1 MTMLLRSMIF
11 LALTVTFSANA
22 QTGSSSVVGTVADT
36 TNRVIPGSS
45 VTLINEASGEQRT
58 DITNEVGDFVFAS
71 VNPGTYTVRVERTG
85 FRILERRGNVVI
97 SSTRL
102 SLGTLQL
109 QVGGLNQSVEV
120 TAQQTQVETESSDKS
135 ELVDLKELQQIS
147 VRARDPMSF
156 LGILPGVQK
165 GIDPDFL
172 GGSYG
177 SKVPSFQ
184 GLGLGTNV
192 IMSDG
197 VNGGDSQSGGLYS
210 GTVNLDS
217 IAEVKVLMGNYNA
230 EFGRGGGAMINII
243 TKSGGQ
249 QYHGSGWFYKRHEQ
263 FNANNYFSNLNGLS
277 KPIYRFQTF
286 GGDFGGKV
294 KIPKVNMDD
303 KLFFFFLFEDTR
315 LKTPQNIDRYTM
327 PTALERQG
335 DFSQSFNGK
344 SLIAVKDPLTGL
356 PFPGNIIP
364 QSRANPYSLAEMK
377 ILPQPN
383 YPGSGYNYLF
393 QERFINQPRQS
404 STTRL
409 DYHPT
414 DKDTIS
420 PTFKTWDANSTGFHV
435 AAGITYPGLALMQYS
450 FSSYQGT
457 VDWTRI
463 VSPHIVN
470 ELYAGGLHDV
480 EASPA
485 IGPNCVQ
492 IGCGQYN
499 PIKRQNQGALD
510 SLGQFNNTWNPLNFI
525 PKASFGGI
533 PTSFSAAA
541 ISFDGREPLSGY
553 DSNLTFKDD
562 VTYVYRSH
570 TFKFGAFYEHSR
582 VGQAA
587 SSNFSGNIDFGQ
599 SSLDPTNTGYAFA
612 NAYLGHFN
620 AYTEDLGRGPDN
632 TRRNIQAYYAQDTW
646 KIKRN
651 LTLDIGLRIYHDP
664 WGLQSDGVAS
674 IFAPARFDPTWGGN
688 PPVLY
693 APIST
698 SSGRQGVNPVTR
710 AIVPQSYIG
719 NIVPGTGDSCLN
731 LSDTNPCKLNG
742 IVIQN
747 DPTYVPGFGFRDP
760 VGPQWDPRIGIAWD
774 PFGNGKTAIRA
785 SFGEFH
791 EASQGGTAFDRG
803 PAFVH
808 TRSILSGTLNPSLFS
823 QTPLTSPIGVT
834 GSPVKNNKIPVVT
847 QYLFSIQRDIGHS
860 TVATVS
866 YVGNHQRYVAE
877 SYNYNLL
884 PFGTRFLP
892 QNADPA
898 NPKVAL
904 PDPLLRPI
912 RGYLDL
918 GQTHPAAATR
928 YDSLQAKAQR
938 RFASG
943 LEIDGNFTW
952 AKNFDYNGWSQLIPV
967 HNFWGLSPIDQ
978 TYVANFSYV
987 YNFPSMAKLLK
998 TNAKAVRLALD
1009 NWQVSGIT
1017 TWASGFPQSIGL
1029 TTSDAFDFT
1038 GGGDITAQ
1046 PVLTCDP
1053 QLGHGDRNFAKFFNT
1068 SCVARPAGRG
1078 SYGSRFNGNY
1088 FRSPGFNNW
1097 DASLFKNFPMS
1108 EARFLQFRWEVYNVL
1123 NHPEAS
1129 TVNAT
1134 TRFTPTG
1141 QQITAAFGQVT
1152 ATLPERRMQLGVRFT
1167 F

>member
-1 MTMLLRSMIF
+1 MLLRSTIF
-11 LALTVTFSANA
+11 LALAVTFSAIA

-58 DITNEVGDFVFAS
+58 DTTNQVGDFVFAS
-71 VNPGTYTVRVERTG
+71 VNPGTYTVRVQSTG
-85 FRILERRGNVVI
+85 FRILERRGNVVV

-102 SLGTLQL
+102 SLGTMQV
-109 QVGGLNQSVEV
+109 QVGGVNESVEV
-120 TAQQTQVETESSDKS
+120 TAQATQVETETSDKS
-135 ELVDLKELQQIS
+135 ELVDLKELQLIS

-156 LGILPGVQK
+156 LSILPGVQK

-177 SKVPSFQ
+177 STVPAFQ
-184 GLGLGTNV
+184 GLGTGTTV

-197 VNGGDSQSGGLYS
+197 VNGGDGQSGGLFS

-217 IAEVKVLMGNYNA
+217 ISEVKVLMGNYNA
-230 EFGRGGGAMINII
+230 EFGRAGGAMINII

-249 QYHGSGWFYKRHEQ
+249 QYHGSGWFYKRHEE
-263 FNANNYFSNLNGLS
+263 FNANNYFNNLNSLG
-277 KPIYRFQTF
+277 KPIYRFQTL

-294 KIPKVNMDD
+294 KIPKVNMEN
-303 KLFFFFLFEDTR
+303 KLFFFFLYEDTR
-315 LKTPQNIDRYTM
+315 LKTPQAIDRYTM

-335 DFSQSFNGK
+335 DFSQSFNGAA
-344 SLIAVKDPLTGL
+344 LITVKDPLNGQA
-356 PFPGNIIP
+356 FPGNKIP
-364 QSRANPYSLAEMK
+364 QSRADPYSLAEMN
-377 ILPQPN
+377 ILPLPN
-383 YPGSGYNYLF
+383 FAGAGYNYLF
-393 QERFINQPRQS
+393 QERFINQPRTS
-404 STTRL
+404 STSRL
-409 DYHPT
+409 DYHVT

-420 PTFKTWDANSTGFHV
+420 TTFKTWDANSTGFHV

-463 VSPHIVN
+463 VSSHIVN

-480 EASPA
+480 EASPPF
-485 IGPNCVQ
+485 GPDCVQ
-492 IGCGQYN
+492 IGCGQFN
-499 PIKRQNQGALD
+499 PIKRQNQGALNT
-510 SLGQFNNTWNPLNFI
+510 LGQFNSTWNPLNFI

-562 VTYVYRSH
+562 VTYTYQSH

-582 VGQAA
+582 LGQAA
-587 SSNFSGNIDFGQ
+587 TSNFSGSIDYGQ

-612 NAYLGHFN
+612 NAYIGHFN
-620 AYTEDLGRGPDN
+620 SYTEDLGRGPDN

-651 LTLDIGLRIYHDP
+651 LTIDIGLRVYHAP

-674 IFAPARFDPTWGGN
+674 IFAAPRFDPTWGGN

-698 SSGRQGVNPVTR
+698 SSGRQGVNPVTGG
-710 AIVPQSYIG
+710 IVPQSYIG
-719 NIVPGTGDSCLN
+719 NIVPGTGNSCLN
-731 LSDTNPCKLNG
+731 LSNTSPCKLNG
-742 IVIQN
+742 IVVQN
-747 DPTYVPGFGFRDP
+747 DPTYVSGLGFRNYL
-760 VGPQWDPRIGIAWD
+760 GPQWDPRIGIAWD
-774 PFGNGKTAIRA
+774 PFGDGKTAIRA

-803 PAFVH
+803 PAFVY
-808 TRSILSGTLNPSLFS
+808 TRTVLNGTLDPSLFS

-834 GSPVKNNKIPVVT
+834 GGPVKNNKIPVVT
-847 QYLFSIQRDIGHS
+847 QYLFSIQRDIGRS

-898 NPKVAL
+898 NPSVAL

-912 RGYLDL
+912 KGYLDL
-918 GQTHPAAATR
+918 AQTNPAASTR

-952 AKNFDYNGWSQLIPV
+952 AKNFNYNGWSQLIPV
-967 HNFWGLSPIDQ
+967 HNFWGLSSIDQ

-987 YNFPSMAKLLK
+987 YNFPSGSKLLNTGSK
-998 TNAKAVRLALD
+998 VARLSLD

-1017 TWASGFPQSIGL
+1017 SWGSGFPQSISL

-1053 QLGHGDRNFAKFFNT
+1053 QLGQSARNFAQFFNT

-1108 EARFLQFRWEVYNVL
+1108 EARVLQFRWEVYNVP
-1123 NHPEAS
+1123 NTAEAS
-1129 TVNAT
+1129 AVNAT
-1134 TRFTPTG
+1134 ARFTPTG
-1141 QQITAAFGQVT
+1141 QQTTAAFGQVT
-1152 ATLPERRMQLGVRFT
+1152 ATRPERRMQLGLRFS